1 MWKFLRTIQCKAS
14 GVSALVGRMSVRFEQ
29 FELPK
34 PTLLYDPYTF
44 DIVVCDHDPKTD
56 RLG

>member
-14 GVSALVGRMSVRFEQ
+14 WVSALVGRMSVR